1 MCGALFAINCSQN
14 LRLFPLIRMTKKQKS
29 STSVPFGKSSG
40 FKILGIGKQE
50 AIKYFFGG
58 NATMAV
64 VLIFLIVGFLAYH
77 AWNFLPQYQK
87 SLTLY
92 RLSGQEFTDY
102 ASDQLEAQKELS
114 SLASQVPAY
123 ELKHRLGALYDLE
136 AVHSDFKSKAQKKL
150 VYERKE
156 LQRAKSNVDKIQSTE
171 PLVQADLD
179 MANTRLE
186 DATQALRRRAEDTL
200 RNIHYSDLDNR
211 SLLTEDKYIED
222 IRSSVVSNII
232 TGKTSDFIKGI
243 RKTEAEKTA
252 QILALPHMQQLAEA
266 RQMLIAPQT
275 PFNSYLKKYRL
286 IASDNKGQAET
297 HSTAAERQEAQLIKA
312 KLAQNEQDRQMDL
325 IKAERILTETPE
337 YERLNRPLYESLDEH
352 LVVQDALVEQ
362 TRKALQSMPGSEAF
376 EGSKARERLE
386 KIQSLGSSF
395 FPLVEAKRQKMETW
409 SHKSPVTI
417 GQSMA
422 GFFMGTQWV
431 SNSSWQ
437 DFYGVLPLLMGSFL
451 VALVAIVLAV
461 PFAVGGAIYVNRLSS
476 PFEQRWIKPI
486 VEFIGAIPSIVMA
499 FLGVVVVGALIQEYS
514 QSPLLSWI
522 PSFPVEQDKT
532 ILTAGILL
540 ALMSIPT
547 VFTLAEDALNNVPKA
562 YKEAALALGSTDLQ
576 TVIKVIIPS
585 CASGIIAAVLLGFGR
600 IIGET
605 MVVLLV
611 MGGRIA
617 IPDSISDPAH
627 SMTGIMAQEIG
638 EVEQG
643 SLHWS
648 ALFMVGLLLFVIAL
662 SLNYIA
668 QTTLKRLS
676 KHS

>member
-1 MCGALFAINCSQN
+1 LCGALFTINCSQN

-186 DATQALRRRAEDTL
+186 DATQTLRRRAEDTL
-200 RNIHYSDLDNR
+200 RNINYSDLDNK

-222 IRSSVVSNII
+222 IRSSVVSNIV

-243 RKTEAEKTA
+243 RKTEAQKTA
-252 QILALPHMQQLAEA
+252 EILALPHMQKLAEA
-266 RQMLIAPQT
+266 RQMLISPQT
-275 PFNSYLKKYRL
+275 PFSSYLKKYRL
-286 IASDNKGQAET
+286 IASDNKGQANT
-297 HSTAAERQEAQLIKA
+297 HSTAADRKEAQLIKA
-312 KLAQNEQDRQMDL
+312 KLAPSEQQRKVDI
-325 IKAERILTETPE
+325 IKAERILTEMPN
-337 YERLNRPLYESLDEH
+337 YDRLNKPLYESLDEH
-352 LVVQDALVEQ
+352 LTVQNALVEQ
-362 TRKALQSMPGSEAF
+362 TRKALQSVPDSENF
-376 EGSKARERLE
+376 EGIKARERIK
-386 KIQSLGSSF
+386 KIESLGAAF
-395 FPLVEAKRQKMETW
+395 FAVVEVKRQKMETW
-409 SHKSPVTI
+409 SHNDPVTI

>member
-1 MCGALFAINCSQN
+1 MSKSKQHPQN
-14 LRLFPLIRMTKKQKS
+14 T
-29 STSVPFGKSSG
+29 PFGKSSG

-58 NATMAV
+58 NATLAII
-64 VLIFLIVGFLAYH
+64 LIFLIVGFLAFH
-77 AWNFLPQYQK
+77 AWNFLPQYKK

-102 ASDQLEAQKELS
+102 ASDQLRAQKELS

-123 ELKHRLGALYDLE
+123 ELKHLLGALYDLE
-136 AVHSDFKSKAQKKL
+136 AVHSDFKNKAQKKL
-150 VYERKE
+150 ITERKE
-156 LQRAKSNVDKIQSTE
+156 LQRAKSNLANIQSRQSATGNDISE
-171 PLVQADLD
+171 ATKRVQKAS
-179 MANTRLE
+179 E
-186 DATQALRRRAEDTL
+186 TL
-200 RNIHYSDLDNR
+200 RSRAGEVLTDIDYSDLDNK
-211 SLLTEDKYIED
+211 SLAFDDKYLSD
-222 IRSSVVSNII
+222 IRSSVAENII
-232 TGKTSDFIKGI
+232 TGKTTSFIESI
-243 RKTEAEKTA
+243 RKEEAERTA
-252 QILALPHMQQLAEA
+252 QIMARPYMRQIVETHKALL
-266 RQMLIAPQT
+266 APQK
-275 PFNSYLKKYRL
+275 PFSQYLKKYRL

-297 HSTAAERQEAQLIKA
+297 HSTAAERKAAQLKKAELARTQEQRENDLIKA
-312 KLAQNEQDRQMDL
+312 K
-325 IKAERILTETPE
+325 RILTNTPD
-337 YERLNRPLYESLDEH
+337 YDSLNKPLYDSLNEH
-352 LVVQDALVEQ
+352 LAVQNTLVEQ
-362 TRKALQSMPGSEAF
+362 TKSALDAMPQVSEF
-376 EGSKARERLE
+376 EGGKARERMRKISTLGEQFLVIVDE
-386 KIQSLGSSF
+386 KR
-395 FPLVEAKRQKMETW
+395 KKMENW
-409 SHKSPVTI
+409 SHKNPVGISEALT
-417 GQSMA
+417 

-437 DFYGVLPLLMGSFL
+437 DFYGVLPLLAGSSL
-451 VALVAIVLAV
+451 VALVAIVIAV

-486 VEFIGAIPSIVMA
+486 IEFIGAIPSIVMA
-499 FLGVVVVGALIQEYS
+499 FLGVVVVGALIQEHS
-514 QSPLLSWI
+514 QNPLLSWL

-540 ALMSIPT
+540 ALMSVPT

-576 TVIKVIIPS
+576 TVMKVILPS

-668 QTTLKRLS
+668 QTTLKKLS